1 MADKIFLTLILISVL
16 LGCNGNGNLRADQSI
31 SGGISSPELS
41 VGEALVYIGNGAKQ
55 CENDGMSISESANLL
70 INHGVDVISSHCGL
84 IAGMAVL
91 AVCGGPTL
99 EINLHVINAR
109 KISDAQEEGFNLV
122 SKLEE
127 QRGVGYQV
135 VECKK

>member
-55 CENDGMSISESANLL
+55 CENDGMLAGAFY
-70 INHGVDVISSHCGL
+70 INFEQQDCTNDEQERDRENGVSGIICPDADPADKNGPEYCGR
-84 IAGMAVL
+84 L
-91 AVCGGPTL
+91 ATHIV
-99 EINLHVINAR
+99 
-109 KISDAQEEGFNLV
+109 
-122 SKLEE
+122 
-127 QRGVGYQV
+127 
-135 VECKK
+135 